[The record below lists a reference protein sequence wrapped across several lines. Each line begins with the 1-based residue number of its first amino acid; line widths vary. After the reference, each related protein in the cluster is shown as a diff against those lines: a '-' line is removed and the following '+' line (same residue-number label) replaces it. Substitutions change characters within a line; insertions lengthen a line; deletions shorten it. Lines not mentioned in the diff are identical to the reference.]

1 MDITAFVV
9 RGRDQALLYG
19 DYATYHSQLAKRLLN
34 SRKKLGIATKNRG
47 KFHKRESPTA
57 DQVAA
62 NHEYVHLLLLTS
74 ERAWAQAMSFKT
86 AGQKDI
92 PRRSR
97 SHIVS
102 RLYRAVITAQELAQI
117 LSAIAPVR
125 DVLEAKAYAALLQG
139 AMQFEKRAWQP
150 CLQSYAVARY
160 AYSALSATG
169 NADLFKDLLS
179 ETIDP
184 YIRYAAYQLK
194 TPRTVPIPAIVAK
207 AFPWSDAALVS
218 EINQVDPTVL
228 GAASGSDASAAQDIP
243 KTLTW
248 RSRQVQIED
257 AQISQAWA
265 SVLAAKSR
273 LTEHLAQATDREP
286 RKVAAAYDE
295 LLTATQD
302 AVDATKQAIDELKAE
317 GVAQSDSRMQSLLI
331 ARTAVNYEMISW
343 RIGRNRVLTGTQ
355 DGAPDEYDLP
365 RRNRA
370 NTKSQTAKQ
379 QHKLPT
385 SRKLARLREKVALYD
400 GTLQSLKSIKELPG
414 VAADESLSTNI
425 QAFENYFDSLRL
437 LSIARSHALVGN
449 FANALALIN
458 SAVKLRNDA
467 ASSIT
472 SPTVDDD
479 DNALLPLSIDV
490 SSESISFLGK
500 LLDGELQRHRAL
512 VHIESLRKEQ
522 DGHVNQAHNP
532 PLIDRLDEYPVRGV
546 DLDNLVDFPP
556 KMQLVPI
563 KPIFL
568 DVAWNYISY
577 PGRTTGAKSSPTAAQ
592 QPAQQQRQEQQQQP
606 KRGWF
611 SFGRS

>member
-19 DYATYHSQLAKRLLN
+19 DYATYHTQLAKRLLN
-34 SRKKLGIATKNRG
+34 SRKKLGIATRNRG
-47 KFHKRESPTA
+47 KFHKRDAPTA
-57 DQVAA
+57 EDVAG
-62 NHEYVHLLLLTS
+62 NYEYVHLLLLTS

-86 AGQKDI
+86 AHAPGQKDI

-102 RLYRAVITAQELAQI
+102 KLQRAFGAAQQLARI
-117 LSAIAPVR
+117 LSTTAPVR

-150 CLQSYAVARY
+150 CLQSYAVARSVY
-160 AYSALSATG
+160 TALAATG
-169 NADLFKDLLS
+169 NAELFKDLLS

-194 TPRTVPIPAIVAK
+194 TARTVPIPAIVAK
-207 AFPWSDAALVS
+207 AFSWNDADLVN
-218 EINQVDPTVL
+218 EINQVDSTVL
-228 GAASGSDASAAQDIP
+228 AGAKAASGSDASAVQDTP

-273 LTEHLAQATDREP
+273 LTDHLARATDREP

-302 AVDATKQAIDELKAE
+302 AVDATKQAIDELKGD
-317 GVAQSDSRMQSLLI
+317 GVAQSDGRMQSLLI

-343 RIGRNRVLTGTQ
+343 RIGRNRVLTGPQ
-355 DGAPDEYDLP
+355 DGAPEEYDAL
-365 RRNRA
+365 RRKRTKAAPSEA
-370 NTKSQTAKQ
+370 NKQ
-379 QHKLPT
+379 RELPT

-400 GTLQSLKSIKELPG
+400 GTLQSLRSIKELPG
-414 VAADESLSTNI
+414 VAADEPLAANI
-425 QAFENYFDSLRL
+425 GAFENYFESLRR
-437 LSIARSHALVGN
+437 LSIARSHSLLGN
-449 FANALALIN
+449 LANALALIHR
-458 SAVKLRNDA
+458 AVKLRDDA
-467 ASSIT
+467 ASNNST
-472 SPTVDDD
+472 WPATTVR
-479 DNALLPLSIDV
+479 PLGLDV
-490 SSESISFLGK
+490 SAEALDFLGQ
-500 LLDGELQRHRAL
+500 LLHGELQRHRAL
-512 VHIESLRKEQ
+512 VHIESLRKA
-522 DGHVNQAHNP
+522 QASRAPLRP
-532 PLIDRLDEYPVRGV
+532 PLIDRLHEYPAQGV

-568 DVAWNYISY
+568 DVAWNYINY
-577 PGRTTGAKSSPTAAQ
+577 PAKAADAESAPSAVD
-592 QPAQQQRQEQQQQP
+592 QPAPQA

>member
-1 MDITAFVV
+1 MDITGFVV

-47 KFHKRESPTA
+47 KFRKTDSPTA

-86 AGQKDI
+86 AGHKDI

-102 RLYRAVITAQELAQI
+102 RLYRAVTTAQELAQI
-117 LSAIAPVR
+117 LATTAPVR

-150 CLQSYAVARY
+150 CLQSYAVARS

-194 TPRTVPIPAIVAK
+194 TPRTVPIPSIVAK

-228 GAASGSDASAAQDIP
+228 GATSGSDASPAQDIP
-243 KTLTW
+243 KTLIW

-265 SVLAAKSR
+265 FVLAAKSR
-273 LTEHLAQATDREP
+273 LTNHLAQATDREP

-331 ARTAVNYEMISW
+331 ARTAVNYEMICW
-343 RIGRNRVLTGTQ
+343 RIGRNRVLTGPQ
-355 DGAPDEYDLP
+355 DGAPDDYDLL
-365 RRNRA
+365 RRTRA
-370 NTKSQTAKQ
+370 KAKSQTAKQ
-379 QHKLPT
+379 QRKLPT

-414 VAADESLSTNI
+414 VAADEPLSTNI

-449 FANALALIN
+449 FANALALI
-458 SAVKLRNDA
+458 SRAVKLRNDA
-467 ASSIT
+467 ASSARP
-472 SPTVDDD
+472 SNVD
-479 DNALLPLSIDV
+479 DNALPLGIDV
-490 SSESISFLGK
+490 SSEAVSFLGN

-512 VHIESLRKEQ
+512 VHIESLREEQ
-522 DGHVNQAHNP
+522 ESHVHQAHNP

-546 DLDNLVDFPP
+546 DHDNLVDFPP

-577 PGRTTGAKSSPTAAQ
+577 PGKAASAKSSPATAE
-592 QPAQQQRQEQQQQP
+592 QPSRQQQQQQQQQT

>member
-1 MDITAFVV
+1 MDITGFVV

-47 KFHKRESPTA
+47 KFHKRDSPTA

-102 RLYRAVITAQELAQI
+102 RLHRAVTTAQELAQI
-117 LSAIAPVR
+117 LSSTAPVR
-125 DVLEAKAYAALLQG
+125 DVLEAKAYAALVQG

-150 CLQSYAVARY
+150 CLQSYAVARSAY
-160 AYSALSATG
+160 AALSATG

-194 TPRTVPIPAIVAK
+194 TPRTVPISSIVAK
-207 AFPWSDAALVS
+207 AFPWNDAALVS

-228 GAASGSDASAAQDIP
+228 GATSGSDASAAQDIP

-273 LTEHLAQATDREP
+273 LTDHLAQATDREP

-343 RIGRNRVLTGTQ
+343 RIGRNRVLTGPQ
-355 DGAPDEYDLP
+355 DGAPEEYDFP
-365 RRNRA
+365 RRKKA
-370 NTKSQTAKQ
+370 KAKSPTAKKQ
-379 QHKLPT
+379 RQLPT

-400 GTLQSLKSIKELPG
+400 GTLKSLKSIKELPG
-414 VAADESLSTNI
+414 VAADEPLSTNI
-425 QAFENYFDSLRL
+425 QAFENYFDSLRY

-449 FANALALIN
+449 FANALALVN
-458 SAVKLRNDA
+458 GAVKLRNDA
-467 ASSIT
+467 ASSIK
-472 SPTVDDD
+472 SSNVDDD
-479 DNALLPLSIDV
+479 ALPLGIDV
-490 SSESISFLGK
+490 SSDSVSFLGK
-500 LLDGELQRHRAL
+500 LLEGELQRHRAL

-522 DGHVNQAHNP
+522 NNSIHKAHNL
-532 PLIDRLDEYPVRGV
+532 PLIDRLDQYPAGGV
-546 DLDNLVDFPP
+546 DLENLVDFPP
-556 KMQLVPI
+556 KMHLVPI

-568 DVAWNYISY
+568 DVAWNYINY
-577 PGRTTGAKSSPTAAQ
+577 PGKSAGAKPPTAAVEQ
-592 QPAQQQRQEQQQQP
+592 SSSKQEQQP

>member
-9 RGRDQALLYG
+9 GGRDKALLYG

-34 SRKKLGIATKNRG
+34 SRKKLGIATRNRG
-47 KFHKRESPTA
+47 KFHNRDPPTA
-57 DQVAA
+57 DLVAA
-62 NHEYVHLLLLTS
+62 NQEYVHLLLLTS

-86 AGQKDI
+86 AHAPGKKI

-102 RLYRAVITAQELAQI
+102 RLQRAVGAAQKLAEI
-117 LSAIAPVR
+117 LSSAAPVR

-150 CLQSYAVARY
+150 CLQSYAVARSSY
-160 AYSALSATG
+160 TALAATG
-169 NADLFKDLLS
+169 NAELFKDLLS

-207 AFPWSDAALVS
+207 AFPWNDTALVDA
-218 EINQVDPTVL
+218 INQVDSTVL
-228 GAASGSDASAAQDIP
+228 AGAKAASGSDSSVAQDNTP

-273 LTEHLAQATDREP
+273 LADDLARATDWEP

-302 AVDATKQAIDELKAE
+302 AVDAAKQAIDELKAE
-317 GVAQSDSRMQSLLI
+317 GVAQSDTRMQSLLI

-343 RIGRNRVLTGTQ
+343 RIGRNRVLTGPQ
-355 DGAPDEYDLP
+355 DGAPDEHDDAARRRKSKAAPSDAKKHRPLP
-365 RRNRA
+365 LSKN
-370 NTKSQTAKQ
+370 
-379 QHKLPT
+379 
-385 SRKLARLREKVALYD
+385 LARLREKVALYD
-400 GTLQSLKSIKELPG
+400 GTLQSLQSIKDLPG
-414 VAADESLSTNI
+414 VAADELLAAKLS
-425 QAFENYFDSLRL
+425 ALENYFQSLRH
-437 LSIARSHALVGN
+437 LSVARSHSLAGN
-449 FANALALIN
+449 FANALALLN
-458 SAVKLRNDA
+458 RATTLRNAA
-467 ASSIT
+467 ASIPT
-472 SPTVDDD
+472 SSQTT
-479 DNALLPLSIDV
+479 ALPLGLDV
-490 SSESISFLGK
+490 AADSLASLAT
-500 LLDGELQRHRAL
+500 LLHGELHRHRAL
-512 VHIESLRKEQ
+512 VHITSLRESNHANKPSPP
-522 DGHVNQAHNP
+522 ANP
-532 PLIDRLDEYPVRGV
+532 PLIDRLHECPIQGV

-556 KMQLVPI
+556 TMHLVPL

-568 DVAWNYISY
+568 DVAWNYIAY
-577 PGRTTGAKSSPTAAQ
+577 PGKASAAETSSP
-592 QPAQQQRQEQQQQP
+592 PAVEEPASQP

-611 SFGRS
+611 SFGR